1 MSESIQ
7 SQAYAPWCEDDMREQ
22 EWTGSMSDQVNN
34 PSVESG
40 LEELEQDLP
49 AERQPPEEGENGGQR
64 LYVHERF
71 ESQFLSSARNILVY
85 VPGGYEEDTEQ
96 RYPVLYLH
104 DGQNLFDGRTSH
116 VPGLTWNVHNTA
128 DRLIAEGEIQ
138 PLIIVGIYNTGVHR
152 INEYTPTRD
161 PVYGGGDAGLYGRL
175 LTEELKPWV
184 DENYRTLGAAE
195 HTGLGGSSLGG
206 LVTLYLGLQR
216 PDVFSRLAVLSP
228 SVWWH
233 RRSILSIVKKSNP
246 VPRPRIWLDMGTDE
260 GPAGVRNSDQLHQ
273 ALLERGWRDG
283 EDLLYTRVQGG
294 RHNEGAWAKRV
305 GPFLK
310 FLFPAGE
317 TRAGEDS

>member
-1 MSESIQ
+1 M
-7 SQAYAPWCEDDMREQ
+7 P
-22 EWTGSMSDQVNN
+22 DQVNN
-34 PSVESG
+34 PSVKSEPR
-40 LEELEQDLP
+40 ELDASARRQT
-49 AERQPPEEGENGGQR
+49 AEKDGYDRRR
-64 LYVHERF
+64 LFLHERF
-71 ESQFLSSARNILVY
+71 KSQFLSSARSILVY
-85 VPGGYEEDTEQ
+85 VPKGYDEDSER

-104 DGQNLFDGRTSH
+104 DGQNLIDGKTSH
-116 VPGLTWNVHNTA
+116 VPGVTWNVHHTT
-128 DRLIAEGEIQ
+128 DRLIAEGKIQ
-138 PLIIVGIYNTGVHR
+138 PLIMVGIYNAGMQR
-152 INEYTPTRD
+152 INEYTPTKD

-184 DENYRTLGAAE
+184 DEKYRTLPEAE

-233 RRSILSIVKKSNP
+233 RRSILSIVKKSDP

-260 GPAGVRNSDQLHQ
+260 GPTGIRNSDQLHET
-273 ALLERGWRDG
+273 LLERGWRDG

-294 RHNEGAWAKRV
+294 RHDEGAWAKRV

-310 FLFPAGE
+310 FLFAAGE
-317 TRAGEDS
+317 AGDGEDR